1 MEKIQE
7 GLQVSK
13 NAYSETLRNLE
24 VISDDI
30 HRTRELKRKALLEPR
45 GQGVGADSD
54 TDECS
59 IPHDSTM
66 KRINALTLDNVSDSL
81 SFAETG
87 STISETSFNEL
98 CTSDILERD
107 LAHLDTDALPP
118 QNENKDYKDSKEH
131 NSSDNLSGGVVRL
144 KSKEAIKGEDGKTP
158 SSPIL
163 ESEDARVEPSS
174 IPETPFE
181 FSPSTTATDIVK
193 TLEQKVRDIDISYAI
208 ITSHSVPQSPPPTD
222 NIPFD
227 FTDNEGLK
235 SKRHSSLGDLFKSKE
250 ESEWRR
256 RTQSGTALKKR
267 WSMFF

>member
-66 KRINALTLDNVSDSL
+66 KRINALTLDNISDSL

-98 CTSDILERD
+98 NSSDILERD
-107 LAHLDTDALPP
+107 LAHLDTDALSP
-118 QNENKDYKDSKEH
+118 QNKNKDYKDSKEH
-131 NSSDNLSGGVVRL
+131 DSSNNLSGAVVRL
-144 KSKEAIKGEDGKTP
+144 KSEELIKKEDDKTP

-163 ESEDARVEPSS
+163 ESEDARVEP
-174 IPETPFE
+174 IPETPLK
-181 FSPSTTATDIVK
+181 FSPSTTTTDIVK

-222 NIPFD
+222 NILFD
-227 FTDNEGLK
+227 FTDNEGRK
-235 SKRHSSLGDLFKSKE
+235 SKRHSSLGDLFKNKE

-256 RTQSGTALKKR
+256 RTQNGTALKKR

>member
-1 MEKIQE
+1 M
-7 GLQVSK
+7 
-13 NAYSETLRNLE
+13 
-24 VISDDI
+24 
-30 HRTRELKRKALLEPR
+30 LEPR

-66 KRINALTLDNVSDSL
+66 KRINALTLDNISDSL

-87 STISETSFNEL
+87 STISETSFSEL
-98 CTSDILERD
+98 NSSDILERD
-107 LAHLDTDALPP
+107 LAHLDTDALSPE
-118 QNENKDYKDSKEH
+118 NENKDYKDSKEH
-131 NSSDNLSGGVVRL
+131 NSSNDLSGAVARL
-144 KSKEAIKGEDGKTP
+144 KSENFIKEKDEKTR

-163 ESEDARVEPSS
+163 ESDVELSLV
-174 IPETPFE
+174 PETPLE
-181 FSPSTTATDIVK
+181 FSPSTTTTDIVK

-227 FTDNEGLK
+227 FTDNESRK
-235 SKRHSSLGDLFKSKE
+235 SKRHSSLGDLFRSKE

-256 RTQSGTALKKR
+256 RTQNGTALKKR